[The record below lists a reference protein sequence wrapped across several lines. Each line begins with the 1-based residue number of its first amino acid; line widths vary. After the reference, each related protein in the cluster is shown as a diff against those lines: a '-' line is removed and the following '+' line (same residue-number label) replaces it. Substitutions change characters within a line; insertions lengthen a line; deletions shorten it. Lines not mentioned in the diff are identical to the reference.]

1 MVQIPLH
8 FWRDFPLSRG
18 SGGLTCMSNARICR
32 RLGKAKVLAKST
44 SMMTASDKEE
54 LMSDLE
60 EQTGVANAFKAI
72 MEGSKDKEAIEQ
84 KLRRKAMQVTLDIE
98 KLRQAVSVERSSKVS
113 DWSKTKADDLKKI
126 IAALQLDDDDT
137 LTTDR

>member
-1 MVQIPLH
+1 
-8 FWRDFPLSRG
+8 
-18 SGGLTCMSNARICR
+18 MSNARICR

-72 MEGSKDKEAIEQ
+72 MEGSKDKEVIEQ